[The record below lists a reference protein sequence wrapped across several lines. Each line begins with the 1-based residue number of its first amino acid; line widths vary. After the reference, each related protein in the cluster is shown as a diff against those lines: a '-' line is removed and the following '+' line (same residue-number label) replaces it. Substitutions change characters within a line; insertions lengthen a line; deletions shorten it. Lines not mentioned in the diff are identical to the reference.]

1 MPIRVFAV
9 LCLAAFGAGAQI
21 IGDQVDRDHCQEVY
35 VQSNGQELRNPLLH
49 FQNES
54 GDFFLQRKLNEGALQ
69 YQLSKAQGEI
79 WLRARKIRDFFVHE
93 NKVWTVGSDGLQVW
107 NETSGELEASFPIAA
122 RAMELDA
129 QNNLAFLAS
138 GRKGL
143 AAFDLANRRLLS
155 TDPLNTRNDNGHLS
169 AAVSVAKSEEGLLY
183 IAMTGNS
190 EDGFNGVLVYDP
202 ATKTIIN
209 KAEYN
214 ERRAGVVFPFASIY
228 SRGDMVFLNNGGWIH
243 SFETETLKRKR
254 KVMPRWLAIEHRH
267 YNWRSYV
274 MMQGDLLF
282 SDGKVMGCGS
292 FMDHNQNQLK
302 ARLFGKDLP

>member
-1 MPIRVFAV
+1 MPIRFCAI
-9 LCLAAFGAGAQI
+9 LFLAAFGAGAQI
-21 IGDQVDRDHCQEVY
+21 INDQIDRDHCREVY
-35 VQSNGQELRNPLLH
+35 VQQNGQELRNPLLH

-54 GDFFLQRKLNEGALQ
+54 GDFFLQRKLGESGLQ
-69 YQLSKAQGEI
+69 YQLSGAQGET
-79 WLRARKIRDFFVHE
+79 WLKARKVRDFFVHE
-93 NKVWTVGSDGLQVW
+93 NKLWTVGSDGLQVW
-107 NETSGELEASFPIAA
+107 KETSGELIASYPISA

-138 GRKGL
+138 GSKGL
-143 AAFDLANRRLLS
+143 AAFDLANARLLS
-155 TDPLNTRNDNGHLS
+155 IDPLNTRNDNGHRS
-169 AAVSVAKSEEGLLY
+169 AAVSVVKSEEGLLY

-202 ATKTIIN
+202 VTKTILN

-228 SRGDMVFLNNGGWIH
+228 AREGMVYLNNGGWIH
-243 SFETETLKRKR
+243 SFDTDTLKRKR

-267 YNWRSYV
+267 DNWRSYV
-274 MMQGDLLF
+274 MMQGDLFF
-282 SDGKVMGCGS
+282 SGGKVMGCGS

-302 ARLFGKDLP
+302 ARLFGKELP